1 MFPIFDANKPHFVK
15 CSYQEQQ
22 DIFGKYI
29 PPLYKK
35 SQYQSALSFQEGNLQ
50 RNWQDQQETK
60 EVALANLTLHTQKI
74 PKDDEP
80 IRVGLSFAEGS
91 NTLLN
96 LDIGMYVFRMFLS

>member
-29 PPLYKK
+29 LLPSKYSDINQLYP
-35 SQYQSALSFQEGNLQ
+35 FQEGNLQ
-50 RNWQDQQETK
+50 RNWQEQQETK

-74 PKDDEP
+74 PKDDVP
-80 IRVGLSFAEGS
+80 IRVGISFAEGS

-96 LDIGMYVFRMFLS
+96 LDIGM